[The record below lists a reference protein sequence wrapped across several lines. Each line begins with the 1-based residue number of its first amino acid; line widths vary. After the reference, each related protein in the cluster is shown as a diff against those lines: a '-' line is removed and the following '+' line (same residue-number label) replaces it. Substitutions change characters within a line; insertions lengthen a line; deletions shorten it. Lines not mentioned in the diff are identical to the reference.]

1 MGVPFHQYDSLQIN
15 LKETLARNA
24 SFPQENGMSSVKQY
38 RFLLSCVFAF
48 FAGISSASAEAV
60 DNTPQTINM
69 NSDLANQGFHCH
81 KGYRLDR
88 CEKDL
93 AQLKAVLAHYPVD
106 ELGQWTWI
114 LVQRDD
120 WEPVLRRMKLDPRA
134 LAFTAFD
141 ERETFLEEPLFGHNV
156 ERAIELMTNLHVPV
170 DQFLSFAVAHELGHA
185 LCRETDEMVTARF
198 AEELRKGHIPPCRIP
213 KMKRSLPF

>member
-1 MGVPFHQYDSLQIN
+1 M
-15 LKETLARNA
+15 
-24 SFPQENGMSSVKQY
+24 KQY
-38 RFLLSCVFAF
+38 RFLLSCAFAF
-48 FAGISSASAEAV
+48 FVGISSASADAV
-60 DNTPQTINM
+60 NNTPQTGNV
-69 NSDLANQGFHCH
+69 NSDLSNQGFHCH
-81 KGYRLDR
+81 KGYQLDR

-93 AQLKAVLAHYPVD
+93 AQLKTVLTHYPVG

-120 WEPVLRRMKLDPRA
+120 WEPVLRRLKLDPRA

-198 AEELRKGHIPPCRIP
+198 AEELRKGHTPPCRIP
-213 KMKRSLPF
+213 KMKRPLPF